1 LREAKP
7 EDLPDLLGLYAQL
20 TQGTPSA
27 APGDESVSIAALNR
41 VLQPRGRHLL
51 VAVIDGEVV
60 GTADLA
66 VIDNVTHHGMPW
78 GIVENVV
85 VRDDLRRRGV
95 ARALLAEIEQIA
107 RAANCH
113 KVGLLSGKHRLEAH
127 ALYEQAGYR
136 PVAEGFKLY
145 FDR

>member
-1 LREAKP
+1 M
-7 EDLPDLLGLYAQL
+7 
-20 TQGTPSA
+20 
-27 APGDESVSIAALNR
+27 
-41 VLQPRGRHLL
+41 
-51 VAVIDGEVV
+51 AVIDGEVV

-66 VIDNVTHHGMPW
+66 VIENLTHHATPW

-85 VRDDLRRRGV
+85 VRDDMRRRGV
-95 ARALLAEIEQIA
+95 GSALFAEIEKIA

-113 KVGLLSGKHRLEAH
+113 KVGLLSGKHRPEAH
-127 ALYEQAGYR
+127 VFYEQAGYR